1 MICFLTSSTTM
12 ADANILNPENHFV
25 VELRQWFPSECRALF
40 ICSNPDDYEIT
51 DSYAFAMKS
60 SFEEAGFMFMSFTV
74 LDNRN
79 HHHTAQLVRES
90 NVIILA
96 GGHVPTQ
103 NQFFEKIQ
111 LKEILKGYNGILIG
125 ISAGSMN
132 SADIVYAQPELAGET
147 LDPSYQRFLKG
158 LGLTKIMILP
168 HYETL
173 KNESLDGQRVIE
185 DITFSDSYGHIFYL
199 IPDGSYLFIKS
210 GIEEL
215 RGEAYV
221 VKDATLTQI
230 SKQGDVVLL

>member
-1 MICFLTSSTTM
+1 MICFLTSSTTV
-12 ADANILNPENHFV
+12 ADANTLNPNNCFV
-25 VELRQWFPSECRALF
+25 DELRQWFPSDCHALF
-40 ICSNPDDYEIT
+40 ICSDPEHYEIT
-51 DSYAFAMKS
+51 DLYAFAMKS
-60 SFEEAGFMFMSFTV
+60 SFEEAGFVFSSFTV

-79 HHHTAQLVRES
+79 YQHTAQLVSES
-90 NVIILA
+90 NIIILA

-103 NQFFEKIQ
+103 NQFFEKIM
-111 LKEILKGYNGILIG
+111 LKENLHGYKGVLIG

-185 DITFSDSYGHIFYL
+185 DITFSDSYGHTFYL
-199 IPDGSYLFIKS
+199 IPDGTYLFIKS
-210 GIEEL
+210 GVEEL

-221 VKDATLTQI
+221 VKEANLTQI
-230 SKQGDVVLL
+230 AKHGEVIFL